1 MQLSQAMYVT
11 LGMPHIGN
19 PSVSQIEI
27 WAGGHI
33 TYLRIT
39 SSSHHSIIVTSLHHY
54 HTKPKDS
61 VININI
67 WQATWG
73 PCEWRDMFGSKRSQE
88 AKKSKEQGVMIKKN
102 SLEKKT
108 AQIVFEQWYP
118 LRPECPT
125 RPPRLYLG
133 PTIPSR
139 PAKGL
144 VESNAYAKPHCYMT
158 WLFITSSSNRIPV
171 HMNKYLRF
179 SLSGC

>member
-1 MQLSQAMYVT
+1 MYEKGYLLLHSYMMLTHEILHKNEFWVILDYIIYISFCLDPMQLSQAMYVT

-27 WAGGHI
+27 WSGGHI

-102 SLEKKT
+102 SLEKKL
-108 AQIVFEQWYP
+108 P
-118 LRPECPT
+118 K
-125 RPPRLYLG
+125 LYL
-133 PTIPSR
+133 
-139 PAKGL
+139 
-144 VESNAYAKPHCYMT
+144 SNDIHSDLNAQPGHQDY
-158 WLFITSSSNRIPV
+158 I
-171 HMNKYLRF
+171 
-179 SLSGC
+179 